1 MLKPLIVLIVIAVA
15 LLRGGSLLNIAAVRL
30 YWLPLVFGGLA
41 LQLLIFTP
49 FRDISLIT
57 AATPWIYMLSMLLLA
72 AWLVVNRHIPG
83 MQFMAAGLLLNLVAL
98 AANGGYMPV
107 TPEAVQMAGVR
118 LDFGADG
125 RYNNSIL
132 LLASQTNLWLLTD
145 IIPIPFAGVFS
156 IGDVLLTL
164 GVAIGCYRTIR
175 PALVLA
181 PAST

>member
-1 MLKPLIVLIVIAVA
+1 MLKPLIVLIVITVA
-15 LLRGGSLLNIAAVRL
+15 LLRGGSLHHIAALRL
-30 YWLPLVFGGLA
+30 RWLPLVFGSLA

-49 FRDISLIT
+49 FRDMSLVT
-57 AATPWIYMLSMLLLA
+57 VATPSIYLLSMLLLA
-72 AWLVVNRHIPG
+72 AWLVMNRHIPG
-83 MQFMAAGLLLNLVAL
+83 LLFMAAGLVLNLVAL
-98 AANGGYMPV
+98 ATNGGYMPV
-107 TPEAVQMAGVR
+107 TPDAVGMAGVR
-118 LDFGADG
+118 LDFDAHG

-132 LLASQTNLWLLTD
+132 LLAGQTNLWLLTD

-164 GVAIGCYRTIR
+164 GVAIACYRTIR